1 MRRGQTATLGQDR
14 RPPKGDRLAL
24 ADALI
29 ALGGAFLAAGLLARA
44 GRRIGLPTIPL
55 FTLAGILLGPHTP
68 GLVLFD
74 NPADLDVLAALG
86 LIFLLFYIGLE
97 FRVEQ
102 LTGGGPAIALAGGA
116 YLALNVGA
124 GVLFGLALGWGTAE
138 ALVLAGIV
146 GISSSAIV
154 SKLLIELNRTR
165 NAETPVILGVI
176 VIEDVFLALYL
187 ALLAP
192 LLGGAQTAAQA
203 ALDIGVAVAV
213 LLALAALARWGAGL
227 VARLV
232 ADREDELLAV
242 SFIGLVLLVA
252 GAAQELGVKYAI
264 VALMM
269 GMVLGASMLRD
280 RIDRLV
286 HPLRD
291 AFGALFFFA
300 FGLTISPNDVLDVA
314 GPVLAAALMTLV
326 LNLVA
331 GVVAAR
337 LAGLD
342 RQAAANVGLTLLSR
356 GEFALVLAALA
367 ADAALDGRVGGFAA
381 GYVLVLAVVGPLAAT
396 RSAWVARLIPERLVP
411 ATA

>member
-1 MRRGQTATLGQDR
+1 M
-14 RPPKGDRLAL
+14 
-24 ADALI
+24 
-29 ALGGAFLAAGLLARA
+29 
-44 GRRIGLPTIPL
+44 
-55 FTLAGILLGPHTP
+55 LGPNTP
-68 GLVLFD
+68 GIVLFE
-74 NPADLDVLAALG
+74 NPADLEVLAALG

-102 LTGGGPAIALAGGA
+102 LTSGGPAIVLAGGV
-116 YLALNVGA
+116 YLLLNVGA
-124 GVLFGLALGWGTAE
+124 GLLFGLALGWGVEE

-154 SKLLIELNRTR
+154 SKLLIELGRTR

-192 LLGGAQTAAQA
+192 LLGQAETAGEA
-203 ALDIGVAVAV
+203 AVDIAVAVTV
-213 LLALAALARWGAGL
+213 LLALAAVARWGSAW
-227 VARLV
+227 VARLI
-232 ADREDELLAV
+232 ADREDELLTLC
-242 SFIGLVLLVA
+242 FIGLTLLVA

-264 VALMM
+264 GALMV
-269 GMVLGASMLRD
+269 GMIIGAGAVRD
-280 RIDRLV
+280 RVEHLV

-300 FGLTISPNDVLDVA
+300 FGLTISPDDVLSVA
-314 GPVLAAALMTLV
+314 VPVLVAVAMTIV

-342 RQAAANVGLTLLSR
+342 RQAAAAIGLTLLSR

-367 ADAALDGRVGGFAA
+367 ADAALDGRVGAFAA

-396 RSAWVARLIPERLVP
+396 RSDWVGRLIPGRLVP
-411 ATA
+411 APA

>member
-1 MRRGQTATLGQDR
+1 MPGRTTTQTRRS
-14 RPPKGDRLAL
+14 DRLNI

-68 GLVLFD
+68 GLVLFE

-102 LTGGGPAIALAGGA
+102 LTSGGPAIVAAGGV
-116 YLALNVGA
+116 YLLLNVGA
-124 GVLFGLALGWGTAE
+124 GLLFGLAMGWGVPE
-138 ALVLAGIV
+138 ALVIAGIL

-154 SKLLIELNRTR
+154 SKVLIELGRTR

-176 VIEDVFLALYL
+176 VIEDVFLAVYL

-192 LLGGAQTAAQA
+192 LLDGTTSAGEA
-203 ALDIGVAVAV
+203 ALEIAIAIVV
-213 LLALAALARWGAGL
+213 LLGLAGVARWGADH

-232 ADREDELLAV
+232 GDKADELLV
-242 SFIGLVLLVA
+242 VCFIGLTLLVA

-264 VALMM
+264 GALMV
-269 GMVLGASMLRD
+269 GMILGASFVRERVD
-280 RIDRLV
+280 HLV

-300 FGLTISPNDVLDVA
+300 FGLTISPNDVLSVA
-314 GPVLAAALMTLV
+314 VPVLLAAALTIA
-326 LNLVA
+326 LNLLA
-331 GVVAAR
+331 GVIAAR
-337 LAGLD
+337 LTGLD
-342 RQAAANVGLTLLSR
+342 REAAARIGLTLLAR

-367 ADAALDGRVGGFAA
+367 ADAALDGRIGGFAA
-381 GYVLVLAVVGPLAAT
+381 GYVLVLAILGPLAAM
-396 RSAWVARLIPERLVP
+396 RADLLARLIPQRLVP
-411 ATA
+411 LPA